1 MMPGEAAPSPA
12 GIWRFGSRTFDLSRR
27 PCIMGILNITPD
39 SFSDGSRFSTVEQ
52 AVAEAE
58 KMVAEGADLIDIG
71 GESTRP
77 DSLPVPAGEEIRRV
91 MPVIEA
97 LAGRIAVPLSIDT
110 WKAEVARVALSAG
123 VEVVNDISG
132 MEFDPRM
139 AGTVAAT
146 NAGVVLMH
154 TRGRPQ
160 EMQSDT
166 TYADLVG
173 EVSDYLGSCLARTVA
188 AGISAERVVLDPG
201 LGFAKSIAGN
211 LEIIRRLG
219 EFAPLGRPLLV
230 GPSRKSFIGKTLG
243 REVDDRLFGT
253 AAAVAVSLLHGAR
266 IFRVHDVKPMRDV
279 VDMAAAIVSAGAD
292 AV

>member
-1 MMPGEAAPSPA
+1 
-12 GIWRFGSRTFDLSRR
+12 
-27 PCIMGILNITPD
+27 MGILNITPD

-52 AVAEAE
+52 AVAAAE
-58 KMVAEGADLIDIG
+58 KMAAEGADLIDIG

-97 LAGRIAVPLSIDT
+97 LAGRITVPLSIDT

-146 NAGVVLMH
+146 TAGVVLMH

-173 EVSDYLGSCLARTVA
+173 EVGDYLGSCLARAVA

-219 EFAPLGRPLLV
+219 EFSRLGRPLLV

-243 REVDDRLFGT
+243 RDLDDRLFGT

-279 VDMAAAIVSAGAD
+279 VDMAAAIASAGAA